1 MEGVTDGK
9 GAGEALGRA
18 LEIAA
23 ERVVGAA
30 DVREGVAGA
39 EVADAMDAIDAMN
52 GEPASVEL
60 GSNPSR
66 RAPKRQ
72 TNLCV
77 K

>member
-1 MEGVTDGK
+1 MEGVADGK

-30 DVREGVAGA
+30 DVREGACEAEAAGA
-39 EVADAMDAIDAMN
+39 PY

-60 GSNPSR
+60 GSKPSR